1 MIQRIATELFRRER
15 IRRDV
20 VTVITEVIVD
30 RNDPDFQHPS
40 KPVGSFHDPKE
51 AALLRQDKPHW
62 ILKEVKK
69 DLFRRVVPSP
79 KPIEILEKDA
89 IRALLD
95 AGVVVIACGGGGIP
109 VAWNEQGTLAGV
121 EAVIDKDYASSL
133 LATQIRANRLII
145 VTSVEQAA
153 IRYEK
158 PDQQWINTITLVEA
172 KQYLEAGE
180 FAPGSMGPKI
190 KAAIDFIEQGGEEC
204 IITSTERVTD
214 ALAGR
219 AGTRIVASW
228 SAEKLAFEA
237 VRP

>member
-1 MIQRIATELFRRER
+1 MTASTPTN
-15 IRRDV
+15 V
-20 VTVITEVIVD
+20 
-30 RNDPDFQHPS
+30 S
-40 KPVGSFHDPKE
+40 CSFHNPKE

-62 ILKEVKK
+62 ILKEVQK
-69 DLFRRVVPSP
+69 DLYRRVVPSP
-79 KPIEILEKDA
+79 KPIEILEKEA

-145 VTSVEQAA
+145 VTSVDQAA
-153 IRYEK
+153 LRYQK
-158 PDQQWINTITLVEA
+158 PDQRWLETITLAEA

-180 FAPGSMGPKI
+180 FPAGSMGPKV
-190 KAAIDFIEQGGEEC
+190 KAAVDFIEQGGEEC
-204 IITSTERVTD
+204 IITSTERVPD

-219 AGTRIVASW
+219 AGTRIVAAW
-228 SAEKLAFEA
+228 HGDKLAFEA